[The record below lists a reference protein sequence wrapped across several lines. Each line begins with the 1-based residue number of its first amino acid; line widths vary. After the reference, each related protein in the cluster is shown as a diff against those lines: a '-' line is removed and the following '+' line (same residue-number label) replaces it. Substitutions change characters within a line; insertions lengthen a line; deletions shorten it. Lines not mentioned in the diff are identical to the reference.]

1 MASAVEEADEAEA
14 DPIAPCETPRRVVV
28 RVDIGPWT
36 YARHFPTIVGGPFV
50 VIDAIDALLLLPLPQ
65 SLEVKRRRGTAVAP
79 RVPSHDADVTVV
91 RVARV
96 IATAESRS
104 TPRRD
109 MSDGWLVVRTIAR
122 ARE

>member
-1 MASAVEEADEAEA
+1 MASVFEADEAEA
-14 DPIAPCETPRRVVV
+14 DPIAPCETPRRTVV
-28 RVDIGPWT
+28 RVDIGPWM
-36 YARHFPTIVGGPFV
+36 YARHFPTITGGPFAV
-50 VIDAIDALLLLPLPQ
+50 VAVDDALLLLPPQ
-65 SLEVKRRRGTAVAP
+65 SLEVKRRRGTAVP

-109 MSDGWLVVRTIAR
+109 MSDGRVVVRTTVC

>member
-1 MASAVEEADEAEA
+1 LASVFEADEAEA
-14 DPIAPCETPRRVVV
+14 DPIAPCETPRRAVV

-36 YARHFPTIVGGPFV
+36 YARHFPTIAGGPFAV
-50 VIDAIDALLLLPLPQ
+50 VIIDDDDALLVLPPQ
-65 SLEVKRRRGTAVAP
+65 SLEVKRRRGTAVPP

-109 MSDGWLVVRTIAR
+109 MSDGWVVVRTTAC

>member
-1 MASAVEEADEAEA
+1 MASTVEADEAEA
-14 DPIAPCETPRRVVV
+14 DPIAPCETPRRTVV
-28 RVDIGPWT
+28 RVDIGPET

-50 VIDAIDALLLLPLPQ
+50 AVVIDDDDALLLPQ
-65 SLEVKRRRGTAVAP
+65 SLKVKRRRGTAVA

-109 MSDGWLVVRTIAR
+109 MTDGWVVLRTTVC